1 MKMTTASAVTLA
13 IFLLSCAEGF
23 LRKDQHNNGEGNE
36 ELSKTILEMLHIDR
50 VSASHQVEPHPYVKQ
65 IYQESL
71 FPEAQALMGNPDG
84 TLIQSYRSVGGEAAS
99 LLVTSTVWF
108 CHLFFSMKDLNF

>member
-1 MKMTTASAVTLA
+1 MRMATVSSVTLA

-23 LRKDQHNNGEGNE
+23 LRKDQHNDGDGDE

-50 VSASHQVEPHPYVKQ
+50 VSASHQVELHPYMKQ
-65 IYQESL
+65 IYRDSH
-71 FPEAQALMGNPDG
+71 FPEARDLMGNPDG

-99 LLVTSTVWF
+99 LLVTSTAW
-108 CHLFFSMKDLNF
+108 L